1 MTTQLRMWWK
11 QLALTVLLTMLMVP
25 PAFADWHDWGTKGF
39 EIKENTLEPDAD
51 NVILKIIFGQ
61 LSGQYD
67 WILKGKVYALYE
79 DNNTEEEI
87 GKLNYK
93 GTIELYSGKGWLVG
107 GNEEL
112 GPWSDN
118 KLMYREY
125 RYYPSPYMVA
135 RRLKAL
141 RMECL
146 WSYNNAHDETKQ
158 FYTGWKDVNLYI
170 PYQPEGKL
178 YRPAPGKIAFKADG
192 ITVCR
197 GRRNRYL
204 FFDAAWKYSDFPNRY
219 NNYDYD
225 CELGDNSS
233 CNKVLFENV
242 NNTASKTL
250 WGAYGSSYNHGRG
263 TTDFVRHL
271 SRIDLPGCA
280 NVTELRA
287 TTNQWVTSNNVTLH
301 WNANTYDRDTNGM
314 WGIYRR
320 RRGGSWSLIKKVSI
334 STYSYSETIDTET
347 DYIYRVGFIHNDWGT
362 VSTPVEDVS
371 SRELTVNLTRTYNI
385 RLSVKGEPTKI
396 VVKYAYPA
404 GKGNVVFDLYRS
416 TNNGQTWVK
425 KYTATKTLTD
435 AEGTD
440 SWEDTDVT
448 SSCQTNLYKVETTV
462 MGKKFTSNLMSGH
475 ITGET
480 EVENLT
486 VSKGTYANTVKLAW
500 RVNQVGSEPT
510 QYVVE
515 RRLLGSTTE
524 EDYKSIYSVEGT
536 NASYVYDDNTAAPGQ
551 YYQYRLTTYKNCK
564 DGAGRKLV
572 ALSTH
577 EEEGFCVN
585 TGSISGRIA
594 YGTGTAVPDAKVI
607 LTSNSEAKNQF
618 YSMRLYGKDAAIAW
632 PMTKEQAINFFRK
645 GQDDRPFTMQMWVRP
660 NKVSKSSTVFHAREV
675 CDLTLSYE
683 KEGQHKGEY
692 ELQIYTRKKKGEAST
707 RVFTTGIYI
716 KPDEFSHISLSS
728 DGKRLTLR
736 VPTDGSF
743 RSYTTPNL
751 EPVNLDNVDG
761 AVVFGGMINPGSSFS
776 FNGYMDEIRV
786 WDKELSDKE
795 ILNTYN
801 RIISGTEQNL
811 KLYWPLDENIP
822 NQSTAYD
829 YSKSSDV
836 PNGNHGKIRGA
847 HGTSQEMSP
856 VVPTTDQLSVYGITD
871 TNGGYLITGVPF
883 SSGGTSYSITP
894 SKGSHQFNPQSLTRF
909 VNSEAL
915 NHSAVDFEDI
925 SSFKVSGKVT
935 FANTTYPVDSC
946 YFYVDGTICSKDGK
960 PVMSDREGNYEI
972 SVPIGN
978 HSIEVRKDGHVFC
991 NKGRFPADPDG
1002 VGTYKTFTEE
1012 VKNLSFQDSTLVTI
1026 AGRVAGG
1033 KLEMG
1038 KPLGMGLS
1046 KNNIGTAKIILS
1058 VDGYLLNAVRKQGPG
1073 ASVTTEPNSS
1083 AVWIERPTKDVK
1095 SSAYRDGG
1103 DVNKAKKIRIDTD
1116 SETGEFAAL
1125 VPPIMYKVESIEI
1138 LSNSDVK
1145 FENLGNLDAS
1155 AVRQVKTDSATVDGK
1170 KKVFKY
1176 VAALKAPYRVAPTLE
1191 ITDKRHKN
1199 KAFGEQTFK
1208 YDDGNGGKEDVNLFT
1223 AEGNNVNYK
1232 FNSPIF
1238 KQLSQYTFKVRGY
1251 EQYVNKDDRNKWV
1264 YDEVPLQGVTV
1275 KFANQMG
1282 TGQQV
1287 AIKDFSANG
1296 KDYKTGDLG
1305 ETPQDVV
1312 KLDSLGSAEYRWS
1325 AGFPNIIAP
1334 YTRDIT
1340 ATYEVDNRTYQ
1351 WEGLNGQKK
1360 LTGVVLGVL
1369 PSGNNFVTEGPDKV
1383 AMILRDPAGTNS
1395 YAYWEKGQSTTHTET
1410 TSVTAQT
1417 SLSQKV
1423 TATAGMVFESVSG
1436 LGFAVV
1442 SKVETTVG
1450 GSAGVEMNCERVNSS
1465 TTEVTTSST
1474 KRVSTSG
1481 AEDFVGAAGDVFIG
1495 SSTNLLFGNCRKVF
1509 LEKKDGQFA
1518 INNGDGITT
1527 GQKFTTDFAYD
1538 QNYIEQTLI
1547 PNLEQLRNALLTTV
1561 SEAEYAG
1568 YANNTNEVKYITR
1581 LKAEDDRFGKSNDD
1595 KVWGAKAVPFNSI
1608 EGPSY
1613 KVVYPKTVQATAG
1626 SFYVDKVHYYNE
1638 QIRNWQQILANNEKA
1653 KVEAIQNAAQYHQL
1667 NQSFSAGSS
1676 VESSVTN
1683 TNKKTRSYSSTFRMT
1698 GTSTLNL
1705 TAKVNDIGIESETT
1719 FQNSV
1724 EKGSSHENSKEST
1737 VTMGYVLAEN
1747 GDDDA
1752 LSVDIYKAP
1761 DGYGPIFRTRGG
1773 QTSCPY
1779 EGQTVTKYYKPGTEI
1794 SAATM
1799 QIEQPHLS
1807 CAQPVATDVASGSKA
1822 TFPLVLSNTSE
1833 TKESLYFRLGVVD
1846 QTNKNS
1852 AILSLPIGN
1861 LSGNRAVLVPAGETV
1876 KMNLYLAQSNTDVYD
1891 YDSIAVVLSSQCQS
1905 DPTGIHEVI
1914 ADTVWISAHFVPS
1927 SSPITLKS
1935 DMNLL
1940 NTSTGTNLALKMRDF
1955 DASFKNLKYIELQYK
1970 GESDAAWRRAKR
1982 YVLDAKD
1989 KDGNSEMLPEGGIIN
2004 VAFSMDNSAIYPDQK
2019 YFFRAV
2025 TAAGYGSE
2033 VVTKESETLTVT
2045 KDMSRPKP
2053 LGNPMPSDGLFN
2065 PGSELSLTFNENV
2078 LSSELTKETNFDV
2091 TAALN
2096 GSDVVFDTALKM
2108 EGNGKSASTETDI
2121 NLAGKSFAADMW
2133 LKLNKP
2139 GGTILQH
2146 GNADNKLGVAMDAQG
2161 HLVVS
2166 IGAEKYT
2173 SSKVMP
2179 LKQWAYLTLSY
2190 QAGDEKNLL
2199 YATVAYDA
2207 TTEPLFTAQ
2216 KVVAYSGNGRL
2227 SVGGGADGSI
2237 KELVLWD
2244 GERTIKEGLADKF
2257 ATKKPTSTGILG
2269 YWKMDEGQGRVAGDC
2284 ARSRNMSLSHEA
2296 WYLNN
2301 INKAARMD
2309 GNSCLRMDISKCP
2322 AMETDDYAVELWF
2335 RGEKQNDNATLFSLK
2350 ENALRVSFTKE
2361 GALQLTSKDETTA
2374 LGKDSYLDNNWHHFA
2389 LNVQRAGYA
2398 SVYVDGALIKSM
2410 PAKKVAAFAADAA
2423 IMAGTR
2429 YLDNTGVW
2437 AYRDFFKGSI
2447 DEVRF
2452 WNATLSAHLLKER
2465 MRTMVSAKAEGLKAY
2480 YPFEEVTVNL
2490 GNGQKEVVSSLKD
2503 MSLTKAKDMTGS
2515 SAVNFTDQT
2524 PALKT
2529 VAQEQNLAFSFVASD
2544 NKIVISLDEDADKL
2558 EGATVHVTV
2567 KNVHDI
2573 NGNLSSPITWSAF
2586 IHQNT
2591 LVWAENAV
2599 AVTQKEGNKSSF
2611 TAAFTNSGSTTENWK
2626 LVSLP
2631 SWLRVDADYGQL
2643 TPQSSKTIHFS
2654 TKESTP
2660 IGKYEATVYL
2670 KGNNEIYT
2678 PLTVSLNVTG
2688 EQPSWSVNPVDYECS
2703 MNLIGRLSFEN
2714 VPSNNE
2720 NDIVAAF
2727 VNDTICVGVA
2737 KPEYLSKYDAY
2748 FLLMTIYGDTEPK
2761 NLTFKAYDA
2770 STGRIYPVINAT
2782 PAVSYKANVL
2792 AGSFASPV
2800 MLNALNYVERTLT
2813 LKKGWNWK
2821 SVNVKMQSAAPA
2833 DVFHTVGREIA
2844 NIKYGDKFARA
2855 NEKGVFTGNLSRID
2869 YKYTYLINARE
2880 ACEQHV
2886 VGGMINPTEE
2896 QIPMT
2901 PGWNWISYLPQT
2913 TMSVNEALAGIA
2925 AHDMDIIKSQN
2936 KFAVYTG
2943 TDWQGSLKY
2952 MSPIE
2957 GYAYFNAAQQG
2968 FSFNYPKTSS
2978 AQRKNSAPKKQQ
2990 KESVWKNESYTA
3002 YPYNMT
3008 IIAKVMK
3015 GDMPVTDAEIAVFS
3029 NDGNCRSDEF
3039 TDADGRVYLTVSG
3052 AEKAEA
3058 MTVKIHETAT
3068 RRVYTLPNIF
3078 TYHRDRMMGTYA
3090 QPFTI
3095 DLGVTHVDHLLTG
3108 GFHSIDVYDTSGVLY
3123 RHLEQTD
3130 DVSALKNLERG
3141 TYILVINTGTSR
3153 LVKKIVK

>member
-1 MTTQLRMWWK
+1 MRLV
-11 QLALTVLLTMLMVP
+11 LTVLLTLLMGP
-25 PAFADWHDWGTKGF
+25 PAFADWHKWASEGF
-39 EIKENTLEPDAD
+39 EVQENDLEPDAD
-51 NVILKIIFGQ
+51 NVVLKIIYGQ
-61 LSGQYD
+61 LAGQYD
-67 WILKGKVYALYE
+67 WILDGKLYALYE
-79 DNNTEEEI
+79 DNVEEEI
-87 GKLNYK
+87 GSVGWK
-93 GTIELYSGKGWLVG
+93 GQVSLYGGRGFLSSGKDEQNVG
-107 GNEEL
+107 HHDL
-112 GPWSDN
+112 
-118 KLMYREY
+118 LYREY
-125 RYYPSPYMVA
+125 KYYPSPYMVS
-135 RRLKAL
+135 RRIKAL
-141 RMECL
+141 RMKIT
-146 WSYNNAHDETKQ
+146 WSYNNDHDETRE
-158 FYTGWKDVNLYI
+158 FISGWKTVNTHI
-170 PYQPEGKL
+170 PNQPAGKL
-178 YRPAPGKIAFKADG
+178 YRPAPGKIAFKVDG
-192 ITVCR
+192 VKVYR
-197 GRRNRYL
+197 GRYNRYFL
-204 FFDAAWKYSDFPNRY
+204 FETSGRY
-219 NNYDYD
+219 YNSYHDYVCD
-225 CELGDNSS
+225 LNENSS
-233 CNKVLFENV
+233 CDKVLIENAD
-242 NNTASKTL
+242 NAASKTL
-250 WGAYGSSYNHGRG
+250 WVTYGTSYYHSGRG
-263 TTDFVRHL
+263 TTDFVQ
-271 SRIDLPGCA
+271 RIGSIDIPGCA
-280 NVTELRA
+280 YATDLSA
-287 TTNQWVTSNNVTLH
+287 TTDQWATSNNVTLN
-301 WNANTYDRDTNGM
+301 WRTVTSGRDTNGK
-314 WGIYRR
+314 WGIYRKQK
-320 RRGGSWSLIKKVSI
+320 GGSWSLRREVPI
-334 STYSYSETIDTET
+334 STSSYTETIDTET

-362 VSTPVEDVS
+362 VSTPVKDVS
-371 SRELTVNLTRTYNI
+371 TRELNVNLTRTYNI

-396 VVKYAYPA
+396 IVKYAYPA
-404 GKGNVVFDLYRS
+404 GKGNAVFDLYRS

-425 KYTATKTLTD
+425 KYSAPKTLTD
-435 AEGTD
+435 VEGTD
-440 SWEDTDVT
+440 SWEDNDVT
-448 SSCQTNLYKVETTV
+448 SSCQSNLYKVETTV
-462 MGKKFTSNLMSGH
+462 LGKKFTSNLMSGH

-500 RVNQVGSEPT
+500 RVNQVGSDPT

-515 RRLLGSTTE
+515 RRLLGSTAD

-551 YYQYRLTTYKNCK
+551 YYQYRLTAYKNCGS
-564 DGAGRKLV
+564 GAGRKLV

-577 EEEGFCVN
+577 EEDGFCVN

-618 YSMRLYGKDAAIAW
+618 YSMRLYGKEAAIKW
-632 PMTKEQAINFFRK
+632 PMTKEQATNFFRK

-660 NKVSKSSTVFHAREV
+660 KELKSSTVFHARGV
-675 CDLTLSYE
+675 CDLTLGHQQG
-683 KEGQHKGEY
+683 GQHKGEY
-692 ELQIYTRKKKGEAST
+692 QLYVYSRKKKGEAST
-707 RVFTTGIYI
+707 TVFYTGIYI

-736 VPTDGSF
+736 VTTDGSF
-743 RSYTTPNL
+743 QRYTTSDL
-751 EPVNLDNVDG
+751 EPVNLDNIDG
-761 AVVFGGMINPGSSFS
+761 SVVFGGMVDPSSGYS
-776 FNGYMDEIRV
+776 FDGYIDEIRV

-847 HGTSQEMSP
+847 RGTSQEIST
-856 VVPTTDQLSVYGITD
+856 VVPTPDQLSVYGITD

-883 SSGGTSYSITP
+883 ASGGTSYSITP

-915 NHSAVDFEDI
+915 NHSAVNFEDI
-925 SSFKVSGKVT
+925 SSFKVGGKVT

-960 PVMSDREGNYEI
+960 PVMSDAEGNYEI
-972 SVPIGN
+972 SVPIGD
-978 HSIEVRKDGHVFC
+978 HYIEVRKDGHVFC
-991 NKGRFPADPDG
+991 NKGRFPADPGG

-1046 KNNIGTAKIILS
+1046 KNNIGRAKIILS
-1058 VDGYLLNAVRKQGPG
+1058 VNGYLLNAVRKQGPG
-1073 ASVTTEPNSS
+1073 ASVTTEANSS
-1083 AVWIERPTKDVK
+1083 DVWIERPTKDVG
-1095 SSAYRDGG
+1095 SSAYRLGG
-1103 DVNKAKKIRIDTD
+1103 DVDRAKQIRIDTD
-1116 SETGEFAAL
+1116 SKTGEFAAL

-1138 LSNSDVK
+1138 LNNSAVK
-1145 FENLGNLDAS
+1145 FENLGNIDAR
-1155 AVRQVKTDSATVDGK
+1155 AVRQVKTDSTTVDGK
-1170 KKVFKY
+1170 KKEFKY
-1176 VAALKAPYRVAPTLE
+1176 VAALKVPYRVAPTLE
-1191 ITDKRHKN
+1191 VTDKRYKN
-1199 KAFGEQTFK
+1199 RAFGEQTFK
-1208 YDDGNGGKEDVNLFT
+1208 YDDGNGGKEDVTLFT
-1223 AEGNNVNYK
+1223 ADGNNVNYV
-1232 FNSPIF
+1232 FGSPIF
-1238 KQLSQYTFKVRGY
+1238 KQLSQYTFKVKGY
-1251 EQYVNKDDRNKWV
+1251 ERYVNKDHGTSWV
-1264 YDEVPLQGVTV
+1264 YDDVPLQGVTV

-1296 KDYKTGDLG
+1296 KNYKTGDLG

-1312 KLDSLGSAEYRWS
+1312 KLDSLGNAEYRWS

-1334 YTRDIT
+1334 YTRDIS

-1395 YAYWEKGQSTTHTET
+1395 YAYWEKGQSTTHTQT

-1417 SLSQKV
+1417 SLNQKI

-1442 SKVETTVG
+1442 SKVEATVG
-1450 GSAGVEMNCERVNSS
+1450 GSAGVEMNYERVNSN
-1465 TTEVTTSST
+1465 TTEVTTSAT

-1495 SSTNLLFGNCRKVF
+1495 SSTNVLFGNCRKVF

-1527 GQKFTTDFAYD
+1527 GEKFMTDFAYH
-1538 QNYIEQTLI
+1538 QNYIEETLI
-1547 PNLEQLRNALLTTV
+1547 PNLETLRNALLTTV
-1561 SEAEYAG
+1561 SDAEYAN
-1568 YANNTNEVKYITR
+1568 YVNNTNKVKYITR
-1581 LKAEDDRFGKSNDD
+1581 LKADDERFGKSNDD
-1595 KVWGAKAVPFNSI
+1595 KVWGEKAVPFNSI

-1613 KVVYPKTVQATAG
+1613 KVVYPKTANATAG
-1626 SFYVDKVHYYNE
+1626 TFYVDKVHYYNE

-1653 KVEAIQNAAQYHQL
+1653 KVEAIRNSSKYHKL

-1683 TNKKTRSYSSTFRMT
+1683 TNKETRSYSSTFRMT
-1698 GTSTLNL
+1698 GTSTLKL
-1705 TAKVNDIGIESETT
+1705 TAKFNDIGIESETT

-1724 EKGSSHENSKEST
+1724 EKGSSHENSKERS

-1752 LSVDIYKAP
+1752 LSVDIYNAP
-1761 DGYGPIFRTRGG
+1761 DGFGPIFRTRGG

-1779 EGQTVTKYYKPGTEI
+1779 EGQIVTKYYEPGTEI

-1799 QIEQPHLS
+1799 QIEQPHIS

-1833 TKESLYFRLGVVD
+1833 TKESLYFRLSVVD

-1852 AILSLPIGN
+1852 AKLSLPIGN
-1861 LSGNRAVLVPAGETV
+1861 LSGNRTVLVPAGETV
-1876 KMNLYLAQSNTDVYD
+1876 KMNLYLTQSNTDVYD

-1905 DPTGIHEVI
+1905 DPTGVHDVI

-1935 DMNLL
+1935 DMNLM

-1955 DASFKNLKYIELQYK
+1955 DAKFKNLKYIELQYK
-1970 GESDAAWRRAKR
+1970 GESDANWRRAKR
-1982 YVLDAKD
+1982 YVIDPKD
-1989 KDGNSEMLPEGGIIN
+1989 KDGDSELLPEGGIVN
-2004 VAFSMDNSAIYPDQK
+2004 VTFSMDNSAVYPDQK
-2019 YFFRAV
+2019 YFFRAI
-2025 TAAGYGSE
+2025 TAAGYGNE
-2033 VVTKESETLTVT
+2033 VVTNESETLTVI
-2045 KDMSRPKP
+2045 KDMNRPKP

-2096 GSDVVFDTALKM
+2096 GSDVIFDTALKL
-2108 EGNGKSASTETDI
+2108 EGNGKVASTETDI

-2133 LKLNKP
+2133 IKLNKP
-2139 GGTILQH
+2139 GGTLLQH
-2146 GNADNKLGVAMDAQG
+2146 GNADNKFGVAMDSEG

-2166 IGAEKYT
+2166 IGTQKYT

-2179 LKQWAYLTLSY
+2179 LNRWAYLTLSY
-2190 QAGDEKNLL
+2190 QVNDDKNLL

-2207 TTEPLFTAQ
+2207 TTAHLFAAE

-2244 GERTIKEGLADKF
+2244 GERTINEGLADKF
-2257 ATKKPTSTGILG
+2257 VTKKPTTTGILG
-2269 YWKMDEGQGRVAGDC
+2269 YWKMDEGMGRVANDC
-2284 ARSRNMSLSHEA
+2284 ARSRNMALSNEA

-2301 INKAARMD
+2301 INKAVRLD
-2309 GNSCLRMDISKCP
+2309 GNSYLLMNIAECP
-2322 AMETDDYAVELWF
+2322 AMEADDYAVELWF
-2335 RGEKQNDNATLFSLK
+2335 RGEKQSDNATLFSLN
-2350 ENALRVSFTKE
+2350 ENALRVSFTQA

-2423 IMAGTR
+2423 IIAGTR
-2429 YLDNTGVW
+2429 YLNNTGQW
-2437 AYRDFFKGSI
+2437 AYRNFFKGSV
-2447 DEVRF
+2447 DEIRF
-2452 WNATLSAHLLKER
+2452 WNATLSANLIKER

-2490 GNGQKEVVSSLKD
+2490 GTGQKEVIGSFKD
-2503 MSLTKAKDMTGS
+2503 MSLTKAKAMTGS
-2515 SAVNFTDQT
+2515 STVEFIDQA

-2529 VAQEQNLAFSFVASD
+2529 VPQEQNLAYSFVASD

-2558 EGATVHVTV
+2558 EGTTVHITV

-2573 NGNLSSPITWSAF
+2573 NGNLSSPVTWSAF

-2591 LVWAENAV
+2591 LVWTDNAV
-2599 AVTQKEGNKSSF
+2599 TIQQKEGKHTGF
-2611 TAAFTNSGSTTENWK
+2611 TVAFTNSGSATENWK

-2631 SWLRVDADYGQL
+2631 SWLKVDADYGQL
-2643 TPQSSKTIHFS
+2643 TPQSSKTIRFS

-2670 KGNNEIYT
+2670 KGNNNIYT

-2688 EQPSWSVNPVDYECS
+2688 EQPSWSVNPVDYESS
-2703 MNLIGRLSFEN
+2703 MNLIGTLSVQG
-2714 VPSNNE
+2714 VPSNDE
-2720 NDIVAAF
+2720 NDMVAAF
-2727 VNDTICVGVA
+2727 VNDTVCVGVA
-2737 KPEYLSKYDAY
+2737 KPTYLSKYDAY
-2748 FLLMTIYGDTEPK
+2748 FLLMTIYGNAEPK
-2761 NLTFKAYDA
+2761 DITFKAYNA
-2770 STGRIYPVINAT
+2770 STGRVYPVINEN
-2782 PAVSYKANVL
+2782 PAVSYRANTL
-2792 AGSFASPV
+2792 AGSFTSPV
-2800 MLNALNYVERTLT
+2800 ALNALDYVERALT
-2813 LKKGWNWK
+2813 LNKGWNWK
-2821 SVNVKMQSAAPA
+2821 SVNVKMPSTALA
-2833 DVFHTVGREIA
+2833 DVFHTVGKQIA
-2844 NIKYGDKFARA
+2844 NIKYNNNFARA
-2855 NEKGVFTGNLSRID
+2855 NEQGMFVGDLLNID
-2869 YKYTYLINARE
+2869 YKHTYLINARE
-2880 ACEQHV
+2880 NCEQYV
-2886 VGGMINPTEE
+2886 IGGILDPTKVS
-2896 QIPMT
+2896 IDMT
-2901 PGWNWISYLPQT
+2901 TGWNWISYIPQT

-2925 AHDMDIIKSQN
+2925 AHDMDIIKSQS

-2957 GYAYFNAAQQG
+2957 GYAYFNAGSQG

-2978 AQRKNSAPKKQQ
+2978 VLGIGHAPMKQYGA
-2990 KESVWKNESYTA
+2990 SVWKNDSYTA
-3002 YPYNMT
+3002 FPYNMT

-3015 GDMPVTDAEIAVFS
+3015 NNVPVANSEIAVFS
-3029 NDGNCRSDEF
+3029 NDDNCRSDEF
-3039 TDADGRVYLTVSG
+3039 TDADGRAYLTVSG
-3052 AEKAEA
+3052 GDKAEV
-3058 MTVKIHETAT
+3058 MTVKIYEAAT
-3068 RRVYTLPNIF
+3068 QRVHTLPNIF
-3078 TYHRDRMMGTYA
+3078 TYNRDRMMGTYA

-3095 DLGVTHVDHLLTG
+3095 DLGVTGIDHVLTT
-3108 GFHSIDVYDTSGVLY
+3108 GFHSIDVYDISGVLY
-3123 RHLEQTD
+3123 RHVEQTD
-3130 DVSALKNLERG
+3130 GVSVLNSMEHG
-3141 TYILVINTGTSR
+3141 TYIFVINTGNGR
-3153 LVKKIVK
+3153 LIKKIVK